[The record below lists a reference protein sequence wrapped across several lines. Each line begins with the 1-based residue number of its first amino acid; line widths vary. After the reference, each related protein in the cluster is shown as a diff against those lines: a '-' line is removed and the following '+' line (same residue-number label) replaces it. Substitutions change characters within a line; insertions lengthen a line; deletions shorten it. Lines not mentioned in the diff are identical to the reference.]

1 MVDPN
6 AENYV
11 NDAPGCTRPVGTRPP
26 TGICSADVRRPSQA
40 APHSARRRHL
50 RAEFRARFPCLAV
63 GKLVESELKSEDSK
77 SAWRQFCQL
86 FEDTVG
92 EYNFGTL
99 LRLDSA
105 GDYSEANTTLV
116 PRIQFLAVEVARNR
130 EGFNRGLDSLVPS
143 QSALGAEPG
152 CQELGTR
159 RDLPF
164 AEELC
169 LLHLLLLDTFVL

>member
-1 MVDPN
+1 PN

-11 NDAPGCTRPVGTRPP
+11 NDASVEQAWLYKACRHASTHWNLLRLM
-26 TGICSADVRRPSQA
+26 SADPA
-40 APHSARRRHL
+40 KL
-50 RAEFRARFPCLAV
+50 RLTPQDDAIYAEFRARFPCLAV

-152 CQELGTR
+152 
-159 RDLPF
+159 DVKNW
-164 AEELC
+164 
-169 LLHLLLLDTFVL
+169 D